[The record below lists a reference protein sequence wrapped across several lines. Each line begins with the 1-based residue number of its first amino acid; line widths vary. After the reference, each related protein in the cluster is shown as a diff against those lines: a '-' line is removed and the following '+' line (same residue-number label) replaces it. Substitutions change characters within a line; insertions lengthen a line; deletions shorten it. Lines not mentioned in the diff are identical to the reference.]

1 MRYLAAILLC
11 CGLSLFAHGQEK
23 RPNILWVTCE
33 DIGPHIGCY
42 GDAFATTPNLDKL
55 AAKSLRYRSCWS
67 NAPVCAP
74 ARTTIIS
81 GLYPPSTGSEHMRSL
96 LPMPAGQKMYPQYLR
111 QAGYYCTNNSKEDYN
126 LDKPGQVW
134 DESSAKAHYNNRQE
148 GQPFFAIFNFT
159 VTHESQIRTRPHKA
173 VHDPSKV
180 RVPAYHPDTPEVR
193 QDWAQYYDKITE
205 MDALVGK
212 TLKELDDAG
221 LANDTIVFFYSD
233 HGSGMPRN
241 KRTPFNSGLHV
252 PCLVHVPDK
261 WKQLAPPDYKAG
273 AETDRLISF
282 VDLAPTLL
290 SLVGVEPPKT
300 MQGQAFMGQYI
311 TEPRQFVYGFRGRM
325 DERIDLVRSVR
336 DERYVYVRNFMPH
349 KSYGQHVGYMFQTPT
364 TQVWKKL
371 FDEGKL
377 NADQKL
383 FWGLKPAEELYDL
396 KNDPDEVHNL
406 ASSAEHQKVLQ
417 RLRQAQHDLALKI
430 RDVGLLPEDEI
441 HSRSKGSTPY
451 DLAHDD
457 KKYPLER
464 ILGTAELSSTGQKEA
479 IPELKK
485 RLSDDDSAVRYWAAM
500 GLLIRG
506 QTGVDASR
514 EELAKALD
522 DPAPAVRITAGEALG
537 RYGDEATLKKV
548 LPNLLNLSNPEKHGA
563 YVAVEALNAIDNVG
577 SKAVSLKEEIAKLP
591 LKDPKSTTRA
601 NEYVA
606 RLVSHLTCQPTK
618 P

>member
-1 MRYLAAILLC
+1 
-11 CGLSLFAHGQEK
+11 
-23 RPNILWVTCE
+23 
-33 DIGPHIGCY
+33 
-42 GDAFATTPNLDKL
+42 
-55 AAKSLRYRSCWS
+55 
-67 NAPVCAP
+67 
-74 ARTTIIS
+74 
-81 GLYPPSTGSEHMRSL
+81 
-96 LPMPAGQKMYPQYLR
+96 
-111 QAGYYCTNNSKEDYN
+111 
-126 LDKPGQVW
+126 
-134 DESSAKAHYNNRQE
+134 
-148 GQPFFAIFNFT
+148 
-159 VTHESQIRTRPHKA
+159 
-173 VHDPSKV
+173 
-180 RVPAYHPDTPEVR
+180 
-193 QDWAQYYDKITE
+193 
-205 MDALVGK
+205 
-212 TLKELDDAG
+212 
-221 LANDTIVFFYSD
+221 
-233 HGSGMPRN
+233 
-241 KRTPFNSGLHV
+241 
-252 PCLVHVPDK
+252 
-261 WKQLAPPDYKAG
+261 
-273 AETDRLISF
+273 
-282 VDLAPTLL
+282 
-290 SLVGVEPPKT
+290 
-300 MQGQAFMGQYI
+300 
-311 TEPRQFVYGFRGRM
+311 
-325 DERIDLVRSVR
+325 
-336 DERYVYVRNFMPH
+336 VYVRNFMPH